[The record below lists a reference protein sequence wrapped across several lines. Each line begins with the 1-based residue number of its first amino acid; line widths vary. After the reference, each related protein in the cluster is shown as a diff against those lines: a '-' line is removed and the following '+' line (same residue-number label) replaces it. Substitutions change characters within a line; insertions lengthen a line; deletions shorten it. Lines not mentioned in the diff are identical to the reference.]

1 MSDKIRAHVFVS
13 GRVQGVFF
21 RDKTRRKAEE
31 LNVQGWVRNLPDG
44 KVEAVFEGAKESV
57 EQMVDWVREGPAF
70 AQVDNMELS
79 WQDHTGEYNDFEIR
93 A

>member
-21 RDKTRRKAEE
+21 RDKTQGKAKE
-31 LNVQGWVRNLPDG
+31 LNVNGWVRNLSDG
-44 KVEAVFEGAKESV
+44 RVEALFEGAREGV
-57 EQMVDWVREGPAF
+57 EKMVDWVREGPAF

-79 WQDHTGEYNDFEIR
+79 WQDYIGEYDDFKIER
-93 A
+93 